1 MAINSGEQGATTLR
15 YVLFST
21 PENVRNTL
29 TSLRSDLNE
38 NGLHICPGDMWELVV
53 AEVLN
58 NIVEH
63 AYGDSPD
70 GEIKLNLHFSDLHLT
85 AKFIDSGAAMPD
97 GALPAGNP
105 ANLDVETQ
113 LLPEGGFGWNLIH
126 SLSDRLVYE
135 RRGTENHLDL
145 EMPIQILPK
154 G

>member
-1 MAINSGEQGATTLR
+1 MAIDTGEQGATTLR
-15 YVLFST
+15 YVLLST
-21 PENVRNTL
+21 SENVRNTL
-29 TSLRSDLNE
+29 TSLRSDLEE
-38 NGLHICPGDMWELVV
+38 NDLHICPGDMWELVV

-70 GEIKLNLHFSDLHLT
+70 GEIKLTLRFNDFHLT
-85 AKFIDSGAAMPD
+85 ANFIDSGAAMPD

-113 LLPEGGFGWNLIH
+113 MLPEGGFGWNLIH

-135 RRGTENHLDL
+135 RKGTENHLGL
-145 EMPIQILPK
+145 EMPIQTLPK
-154 G
+154 S